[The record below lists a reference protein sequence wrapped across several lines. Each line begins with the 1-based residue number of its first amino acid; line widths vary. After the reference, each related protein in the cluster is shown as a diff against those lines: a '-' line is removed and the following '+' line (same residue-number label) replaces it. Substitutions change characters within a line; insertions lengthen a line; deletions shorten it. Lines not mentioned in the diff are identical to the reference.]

1 MTRVYLADSSTDERA
16 ALRLLVLDLE
26 MEVVGESADWIT
38 IIAQAPTS
46 CMDMLVV
53 DFNML
58 PNMPA
63 LALEELRK
71 SCPAALVIVLISHLE
86 ARQQAALSSGADA
99 FISKGETP
107 ERLAERLS
115 AIAAGLP
122 RLGR

>member
-1 MTRVYLADSSTDERA
+1 MTRVYLADPSPDERA

-38 IIAQAPTS
+38 TISQAPIS
-46 CMDMLVV
+46 RMDMLVV
-53 DFNML
+53 DWTML
-58 PNMPA
+58 PYMPT

-107 ERLAERLS
+107 ERLVERLS

-122 RLGR
+122 RLVR

>member
-1 MTRVYLADSSTDERA
+1 VARVYLADPSPDERA
-16 ALRLLVLDLE
+16 ALRLLLLDLE

-38 IIAQAPTS
+38 TIAQAPIS
-46 CMDMLVV
+46 RMDMLVV
-53 DFNML
+53 DWNML
-58 PNMPA
+58 PFMPA

-71 SCPAALVIVLISHLE
+71 SCPAALVIVLISYLD
-86 ARQQAALSSGADA
+86 ARRQAALSSGADA

-107 ERLAERLS
+107 QRLAERLS